1 MNNAEVAE
9 SITSCIEELEGIRA
23 FIVGNGEEARP
34 TPYLKRYAVMRA
46 TGCIEVGFKQIIADR
61 VDQNS
66 EIHVKNFIKRKVR
79 DSSTNPRLGA
89 IENMLSEFDDRWRG
103 RFDELMGLADKPK
116 LKGALTCL
124 VEARNE
130 FAHGGTPNLDIA
142 IIIENFSD
150 SIEVLKAL
158 DNCVSY
164 DYDDF

>member
-1 MNNAEVAE
+1 MNNTEVAD
-9 SITSCIEELEGIRA
+9 SIRACVDELEGIRT

-34 TPYLKRYAVMRA
+34 TPFLKRYAVMRA

-66 EIHVKNFIKRKVR
+66 ESHVKNFIKRKVR
-79 DSSTNPRLGA
+79 DSSTNPKLGA

-124 VEARNE
+124 VDARNE
-130 FAHGGTPNLDIA
+130 FAHGGSPELDIVN
-142 IIIENFSD
+142 IIQNFTD

-164 DYDDF
+164 DYEQI

>member
-1 MNNAEVAE
+1 MNNREVE
-9 SITSCIEELEGIRA
+9 SFIQACADELEGIRA

-61 VDQNS
+61 VDQDS
-66 EIHVKNFIKRKVR
+66 QSHVKNFIKRKVR
-79 DSSTNPRLGA
+79 DSSMNPKLGA

-103 RFDELMGLADKPK
+103 RFDELIAFADKPK

-124 VEARNE
+124 VDARNE
-130 FAHGGTPNLDIA
+130 FAHGGSPNLDISN
-142 IIIENFSD
+142 IIQNFND
-150 SIEVLKAL
+150 SIDVLKAL

-164 DYDDF
+164 DYEQA